1 MGTSSS
7 ATASCAPSC
16 SLPSFLLPWPGPLPR
31 IAGVSAS
38 LRLCWLAPPPPQ
50 QQLLPLRQAQVQQQ
64 EKRPPSPASLVSDSS
79 PTTGACLA
87 LDFSVGIRNQQQL
100 WQIPQLQPQ
109 QQLLSQRPQ
118 RPQLPQRPQQRPQQQ
133 QQQQRQQR
141 QQRQQPLQPPPPPQ
155 QRQLQQPQ
163 RRQHLN
169 VAVCLV
175 GVFSALKSVHES
187 VFM

>member
-7 ATASCAPSC
+7 ATAPCAPSC
-16 SLPSFLLPWPGPLPR
+16 LLPSFLLPWPGPLPR

-38 LRLCWLAPPPPQ
+38 SRLCWLAPPPPQ

-100 WQIPQLQPQ
+100 
-109 QQLLSQRPQ
+109 SQ
-118 RPQLPQRPQQRPQQQ
+118 RPQLPQRPQQQ
-133 QQQQRQQR
+133 QQQQR
-141 QQRQQPLQPPPPPQ
+141 
-155 QRQLQQPQ
+155 
-163 RRQHLN
+163 
-169 VAVCLV
+169 
-175 GVFSALKSVHES
+175 
-187 VFM
+187 

>member
-1 MGTSSS
+1 MGIPSTSSS

-50 QQLLPLRQAQVQQQ
+50 QQQLLTQAQVQQQ

-100 WQIPQLQPQ
+100 
-109 QQLLSQRPQ
+109 LSQ
-118 RPQLPQRPQQRPQQQ
+118 RPQLPQRPQQQQQ
-133 QQQQRQQR
+133 QRRQRQQR
-141 QQRQQPLQPPPPPQ
+141 QQRQQPPPPQ

-175 GVFSALKSVHES
+175 GGFSALK
-187 VFM
+187 